1 MRNSL
6 IVTAMI
12 ALAVPL
18 AAAGTA
24 GGAPMDRVEICHFA
38 GHVQPGDPNQPVFIL
53 DLGLPYPERVAECT
67 DRDGRV
73 IEVNANAV
81 SYINDGV
88 RRGHEVDVP

>member
-6 IVTAMI
+6 IVTSMV
-12 ALAVPL
+12 ALAVPIG
-18 AAAGTA
+18 AAGTA
-24 GGAPMDRVEICHFA
+24 IAAPQDRVEICHFA
-38 GHVQPGDPNQPVFIL
+38 GHVQPTNPDQPDFIL
-53 DLGLPYPERVAECT
+53 DLSLPYPERVAECT

-81 SYINDGV
+81 SYINDDI

>member
-6 IVTAMI
+6 IVTSVV

-24 GGAPMDRVEICHFA
+24 TAAPRDRVEICHFA
-38 GHVQPGDPNQPVFIL
+38 GHVQPADPDQPDFIL
-53 DLGLPYPERVAECT
+53 DLSLSYEARVAECT

-73 IEVNANAV
+73 IEVNANAI
-81 SYINDGV
+81 SYINDDI